1 MRKTPIS
8 PRKPNER
15 SSTINDAN
23 LTEDICNKDKLNSHL
38 DFLTTLLQTIPL
50 PVFYKDVFGRYIGCN
65 RAFEEFIGKSRE
77 EIIGKTVYD
86 MGPGDIAQRYEAM
99 DKELFGLPGKQT
111 YEWKVRNSDGS
122 ERNVIF
128 HKAAFDDSSGKTA
141 GLIGVILDITD
152 FKQAID
158 ALKESERD
166 VKAILNAS
174 TESVLLIDTSGIVL
188 AANEAVAHRLGTDV
202 ETLKGKNVYDLIS
215 PDVAQIRRKEV
226 DKVIERGEPVHFE
239 DVRGGRD
246 MLNSIYPVFNSK
258 KEVKRLAIFG
268 IDITAIMRAEDS
280 LRKSEQFYRTTIETA
295 LDGYLHI
302 GIDGIIRGVN
312 EAYCKLSGYTRDE
325 LLGMQISDLD
335 AIESPEQ
342 TAAHIQKIIRNGSG
356 LFETKHRAKDGSIW
370 NVEVS
375 TTYSQSAVPG
385 FSCFFRDITQHKR
398 AEERELHLKNVL
410 LAIRNVNQLIFRE
423 NDPRRLI
430 EKACANLTET
440 LGYFNAWIA
449 LLDEKGSVTATAAS
463 WYDGGF
469 TEMLKRLESGR
480 FPECMISALGREE
493 IVIITDPSNNC
504 QDCPLSG
511 NYPKR
516 SGLAYRLQFEGNIY
530 GVMAVSIPYYFAHDK
545 EEQELFT
552 EIADD
557 LGFAIHKINTARAL
571 IESEQNYRTLADTGQ
586 ALIWTSGTDKLCN
599 YFNLPWLQFT
609 GRSLEQELG
618 NGWLEG
624 VHPDDIDKAGRT
636 YSDAF
641 DKHERF
647 TMEYRLLRHDDEYRW
662 ILDDGSPR
670 YDSIG
675 KFIGYIGHCLDITE
689 RKLAEDE
696 REITIK
702 LLSLLNASND
712 MHGLISSVTEL
723 LQDWSG
729 CKAVGIRLKD
739 GDDYPYYHTQGFPAV
754 FVEAERYL
762 CSRDLDGQLLRDED
776 GNPVLECMCGN
787 IICERFSPQ
796 LPFFTEHGSF
806 WTNSTSEL
814 LASTSESDRQA
825 RTRNRCN
832 GEGYESVALI
842 PLRANG
848 VTFGLM
854 QLNDSRK
861 GLFTEENIALF
872 ERLGDSI
879 AIALAQRQAQKELKK
894 SEGRT
899 QSILKAV
906 PTGIG
911 VVVNRIFT
919 EVNLQVCEMTGY
931 SRGELIGSLSR
942 MLYPT
947 QEDFDYVG
955 REKYRQIAENG
966 AGTVET
972 RWIRK
977 DGTIIDVLLSSAPID
992 ACDLSKGVTFT
1003 AFDITEQK
1011 KAEKKLA
1018 KEATRR
1024 RILIEQSSDGIVVLD
1039 ENGKVYETNQSY
1051 ADMLGYSMEE
1061 VLQLHVWDWDT
1072 QWTREELLDII
1083 SKADESGDH
1092 FETRQRRKDGTLLD
1106 VEISTN
1112 WAICNG
1118 EKLVFC
1124 VCRDVSERK
1133 YMEEE
1138 LRKSEE
1144 KYRELVQNANSII
1157 LKWNRNGEVLFLNEF
1172 GQHFFGYS
1180 EAEIIGKTV
1189 MGTIVPEQEA
1199 SGRNLSALMD
1209 ETFEYPEKH
1218 ARNINENICKDGR
1231 RVWISW
1237 SNNPI
1242 YDSEGLV
1249 TGMFSVGT
1257 DITAQKLAEEAL
1269 QRSEEKHRRMFET
1282 MNQGVVYQAA
1292 DGSIISANPAAERIL
1307 GLSLNQMMGKTSMD
1321 PAWKTILEDGSQLP
1335 GTDHPA
1341 MVALKTGNP
1350 TGPIVMG
1357 VFQPEKNAHS
1367 WLSVSAV
1374 PIFKPG
1380 ETTPFQVYATIDDI
1394 TEKRKVEQEY
1404 QTLFREMLNG
1414 FALHE
1419 IICDDQGLPVD
1430 YRFLAVNPAFERMT
1444 GLKAEDIVG
1453 RTVVEVLPGIES
1465 YWIETYGCVAL
1476 TGEPFFF
1483 ENHSHGLDKH
1493 FEVTAFQPA
1502 LNQFA
1507 CIFSDVTDQK
1517 QAEVE
1522 LKQREK
1528 LLSKIFEILPIGLW
1542 FADNKGRL
1550 LKGNPA
1556 GVKIWGAEPHVAIV
1570 EYGVF
1575 KARRLPS
1582 GEELAPDD
1590 WALAHTINEGVTIEN
1605 ELLEIDAF
1613 DGKKK
1618 TILNYTAP
1626 VLDDNGDLMGAIV
1639 VNNDITELKN
1649 TEKALKD
1656 SEQLFKTLF
1665 EQAAVGVCQVATNGR
1680 FLKVN
1685 KRLSEIVGYSD
1696 SELITKNFRDIT
1708 HPEDLHLDDEYISMV
1723 FAGEINSFEVEKR
1736 FIHKNGNEIWT
1747 RLYSKVI
1754 KDENGSILYAIGVI
1768 ADITEQKKY
1777 EEAIKESEE
1786 RLSLSMEASQYGF
1799 WDIDLDTGKMYMSPQ
1814 IYAMNGYE
1822 DGELPENLESI
1833 MNLAHPDDIEAVMS
1847 TFNKSILDIE
1857 PFHVDFRVKHKSGE
1871 WIWISGKGKPVEIDE
1886 NGKPHRLIGT
1896 QVNITP
1902 RVKAEESLLYAKVAA
1917 EEANRMKGELLN
1929 NVSHEFR
1936 TPLSAVLGFSDLLLS
1951 DEVEI
1956 LSASHREY
1964 VGHIHHS
1971 GKNLLSMVERI
1982 LDYSNAKYGSMNS
1995 LELQSV
2001 NVSELVLET
2010 VHILSKR
2017 AIDKNI
2023 KINTSPAPDLKTI
2036 VVDRQKLHKIL
2047 FNLLEN
2053 AIKFTYPNG
2062 FVKIEVK
2069 KINDSVQFS
2078 VQDTGIGIEREKIET
2093 LFEPF
2098 VQIDGSISRRYGGTG
2113 LGLALVKKFVEM
2125 HNGRIRVESEIG
2137 RGSAFIFELP
2147 LNMR

>member
-1 MRKTPIS
+1 M
-8 PRKPNER
+8 
-15 SSTINDAN
+15 
-23 LTEDICNKDKLNSHL
+23 
-38 DFLTTLLQTIPL
+38 
-50 PVFYKDVFGRYIGCN
+50 GCN

-77 EIIGKTVYD
+77 DIIGKTVHD
-86 MGPGDIAQRYEAM
+86 MGPGDIAQRYEEM
-99 DKELFGLPGKQT
+99 DRELFEHPGTQI
-111 YEWKVRNSDGS
+111 YEWKVRRSDGS
-122 ERNVIF
+122 ERNVVF
-128 HKAAFDDSSGKTA
+128 HKAAFKDSCGETA
-141 GLIGVILDITD
+141 GLIGIISDITD

-188 AANEAVAHRLGTDV
+188 AANEAVAHRLGTDI
-202 ETLKGKNVYDLIS
+202 ETLKGKNVYDFIS
-215 PDVAQIRRKEV
+215 PDIAQRRRKEA
-226 DKVIERGEPVHFE
+226 DKVIERGEPAHFE

-268 IDITAIMRAEDS
+268 IDITAVRKAEDS
-280 LRKSEQFYRTTIETA
+280 LRKSEEFYRTTIETA

-302 GIDGIIRGVN
+302 GIDGMVHGVN

-325 LLGMQISDLD
+325 LLCMHISDLD
-335 AIESPEQ
+335 EIESPEQ

-385 FSCFFRDITQHKR
+385 FSCFFRDITQHKK
-398 AEERELHLKNVL
+398 AEEGELHLKNVL
-410 LAIRNVNQLIFRE
+410 LAIRNVNQLIVRE

-430 EKACANLTET
+430 EKACENLTET

-449 LLDEKGSVTATAAS
+449 LLDKKGCVTATAAS

-469 TEMLKRLESGR
+469 TEMLRQLESGR
-480 FPECMISALGREE
+480 FPECMIWALEREE

-571 IESEQNYRTLADTGQ
+571 AESEQNYRTLADSGK

-609 GRSLEQELG
+609 GRKLEQELG

-624 VHPDDIDKAGRT
+624 VHPDDKDNCGRIYT
-636 YSDAF
+636 DAF
-641 DKHERF
+641 DKHEWF
-647 TMEYRLLRHDDEYRW
+647 TMEYRLLRHDGEYRW

-670 YDSIG
+670 YDSTG

-696 REITIK
+696 REINIK

-729 CKAVGIRLKD
+729 CEAVGVRLKD
-739 GDDYPYYHTQGFPAV
+739 GEDYPYYHTKGFPAV

-762 CSRDLDGQLLRDED
+762 CSHDSDNKILRDED

-787 IICERFSPQ
+787 IICGRFSHQ

-825 RTRNRCN
+825 RTRKRCN

-848 VTFGLM
+848 VTFGLL

-894 SEGRT
+894 SDERT
-899 QSILKAV
+899 QSILKAA

-911 VVVNRIFT
+911 VVNNRVLT

-955 REKYRQIAENG
+955 TEKYRQIAENG
-966 AGTVET
+966 TGTVEA
-972 RWIRK
+972 RWMRK
-977 DGTIIDVLLSSAPID
+977 DDTIIDVLLSSTPID
-992 ACDLSKGVTFT
+992 TSDLSKGVTFT
-1003 AFDITEQK
+1003 ALEITERK
-1011 KAEKKLA
+1011 EAEKKLA
-1018 KEATRR
+1018 EEATRR
-1024 RILIEQSSDGIVVLD
+1024 RILIEQSSDGIFVLD
-1039 ENGKVYETNQSY
+1039 GNGKVYEANQRY
-1051 ADMLGYSMEE
+1051 ADMLGYSPEE
-1061 VLQLHVWDWDT
+1061 VLQLHVWDWDA
-1072 QWTREELLDII
+1072 QWTREELFDII
-1083 SKADESGDH
+1083 SKTDESGDH
-1092 FETRQRRKDGTLLD
+1092 FETRQRRRDGTLLD

-1112 WAICNG
+1112 GAICNG

-1124 VCRDVSERK
+1124 VCRDISERK
-1133 YMEEE
+1133 RMEEE
-1138 LRKSEE
+1138 LRRSEE

-1157 LKWNRNGEVLFLNEF
+1157 LKWDRSGEVLFLNEF

-1180 EAEIIGKTV
+1180 EEEIIGKPV

-1199 SGRNLSALMD
+1199 SGRNLSLLMD
-1209 ETFEYPEKH
+1209 EVFEHPEEH

-1249 TGMFSVGT
+1249 IGMFSVGT
-1257 DITAQKLAEEAL
+1257 DITVQKLAEEAL
-1269 QRSEEKHRRMFET
+1269 QESEERFFKLFEKAPL
-1282 MNQGVVYQAA
+1282 GYQSLDEEGCFLMVNEAWL
-1292 DGSIISANPAAERIL
+1292 EIL
-1307 GLSLNQMMGKTSMD
+1307 GYEREEVIGKWFGDFLAPEFVEAFRERFPVFKAKGKVHSEFEMLHKNGERKFISFEGRIAYKNDGIFERTHC
-1321 PAWKTILEDGSQLP
+1321 ILEDITKRKLAEEEMEKYKQIVSSTPDGISLLDKDYKYTIVNNAYEHYSGKKKEQIIGLTVSEYL
-1335 GTDHPA
+1335 GEEVFNSH
-1341 MVALKTGNP
+1341 LKDNFDRC
-1350 TGPIVMG
+1350 I
-1357 VFQPEKNAHS
+1357 K
-1367 WLSVSAV
+1367 
-1374 PIFKPG
+1374 G
-1380 ETTPFQVYATIDDI
+1380 ETIRYQTWIHYPTLGKRFVDVSYFPYIDKESKVAGVVANTRDI
-1394 TEKRKVEQEY
+1394 TEHR
-1404 QTLFREMLNG
+1404 
-1414 FALHE
+1414 
-1419 IICDDQGLPVD
+1419 
-1430 YRFLAVNPAFERMT
+1430 LA
-1444 GLKAEDIVG
+1444 
-1453 RTVVEVLPGIES
+1453 
-1465 YWIETYGCVAL
+1465 
-1476 TGEPFFF
+1476 
-1483 ENHSHGLDKH
+1483 
-1493 FEVTAFQPA
+1493 
-1502 LNQFA
+1502 
-1507 CIFSDVTDQK
+1507 
-1517 QAEVE
+1517 
-1522 LKQREK
+1522 
-1528 LLSKIFEILPIGLW
+1528 
-1542 FADNKGRL
+1542 
-1550 LKGNPA
+1550 
-1556 GVKIWGAEPHVAIV
+1556 
-1570 EYGVF
+1570 
-1575 KARRLPS
+1575 
-1582 GEELAPDD
+1582 
-1590 WALAHTINEGVTIEN
+1590 
-1605 ELLEIDAF
+1605 
-1613 DGKKK
+1613 
-1618 TILNYTAP
+1618 
-1626 VLDDNGDLMGAIV
+1626 
-1639 VNNDITELKN
+1639 
-1649 TEKALKD
+1649 
-1656 SEQLFKTLF
+1656 
-1665 EQAAVGVCQVATNGR
+1665 
-1680 FLKVN
+1680 
-1685 KRLSEIVGYSD
+1685 
-1696 SELITKNFRDIT
+1696 
-1708 HPEDLHLDDEYISMV
+1708 
-1723 FAGEINSFEVEKR
+1723 
-1736 FIHKNGNEIWT
+1736 
-1747 RLYSKVI
+1747 
-1754 KDENGSILYAIGVI
+1754 
-1768 ADITEQKKY
+1768 
-1777 EEAIKESEE
+1777 EEALRESEE
-1786 RLSLSMEASQYGF
+1786 RLSLSMEASQSGF
-1799 WDIDLDTGKMYMSPQ
+1799 WDVDLDTGKTYLSPQ

-1822 DGELPENLESI
+1822 EGELLDIESL
-1833 MNLAHPDDIEAVMS
+1833 MNLAHPDDIETVMS
-1847 TFNKSILDIE
+1847 TVNESIVDVQ
-1857 PFHVDFRVKHKSGE
+1857 PFHVDFRAKHKSGE
-1871 WIWISGKGKPVEIDE
+1871 WIWTSWKGRPVEIDE
-1886 NGKPHRLIGT
+1886 HGKAHRLIGT
-1896 QVNITP
+1896 QVNITN
-1902 RVKAEESLLYAKVAA
+1902 RIIAEESLIYAKIAA

-1951 DEVEI
+1951 DDVES

-1964 VGHIHHS
+1964 VGHIHQS

-1982 LDYSNAKYGSMNS
+1982 LDYSNTKYGSMNS
-1995 LELQSV
+1995 LELQSI

-2017 AIDKNI
+2017 ALDKNI
-2023 KINTSPAPDLKTI
+2023 KINVIPAPDLKTI
-2036 VVDRQKLHKIL
+2036 IVDHQKFHKIL
-2047 FNLLEN
+2047 YNLLEN
-2053 AIKFTYPNG
+2053 AIKFTDPNG
-2062 FVKIEVK
+2062 LVKIEVK
-2069 KINDSVQFS
+2069 KINDSVLFS
-2078 VQDTGIGIEREKIET
+2078 VEDTGIGIEREKIET

-2113 LGLALVKKFVEM
+2113 LGLALVKKLVEM

-2147 LNMR
+2147 LNME